1 MPGGGIFNGR
11 SGLVWGRSGMPYRV
25 GAMVDWDAFVG
36 HEAVRQWLTHAAAR
50 RRLRGTFLLQGPE
63 GVGKRRLAELI
74 AQGQLCQQ
82 KSDPLQLRGCGRCED
97 CVQVAAGMHP
107 DLLTV
112 SRPADRPNIP
122 LELLIGP
129 RERRLRE
136 GFCHDMHLKPFR
148 GQVRVGIVDHA
159 DYLEVEAAN
168 SLLKMLEEPP
178 PWSIIF
184 LIAVSPQRM
193 LPTIRSRCRQIPFAP
208 LRPDELRRLV
218 ASEADPPAPEAIERA
233 LRFCHGSYSRLVEL
247 CQPEIDHLRSLVFRY
262 LAAQPLD
269 FIDLAKQLG
278 KTLTS
283 TTSEG
288 APRRQRL
295 KLMFELCALFYRLAW
310 LAQVAPEVAASSAT
324 ADELALVRRAIS
336 DWTEPLEGAC
346 QAGLRCLEAVQ
357 QVDANL
363 NTTGL
368 LESWAADLAKFT
380 RAPQA

>member
-1 MPGGGIFNGR
+1 
-11 SGLVWGRSGMPYRV
+11 
-25 GAMVDWDAFVG
+25 MVDWDAFVG
-36 HEAVRQWLTHAAAR
+36 HEAVRHWLTCAAAR

-74 AQGQLCQQ
+74 AQGQLCQE
-82 KSDPLQLRGCGRCED
+82 KPDSAQLRGCGRCED

-112 SRPADRPNIP
+112 ARPADRPNIP

-129 RERRLRE
+129 RERRMRE
-136 GFCHDMHLKPFR
+136 GFCHDMHLRPFR
-148 GQVRVGIVDHA
+148 GHVRVGIIDHA

-208 LRPDELRRLV
+208 LSPDQLRRLA
-218 ASEADPPAPEAIERA
+218 ASQPEPPEPEMVERA
-233 LRFCHGSYSRLVEL
+233 LGFCHGSYSRLVEL
-247 CQPEIDHLRSLVFRY
+247 CQPEIDQLRQLVFRY

-269 FIDLAKQLG
+269 FVDLAKQLG

-283 TTSEG
+283 TTAEG

-295 KLMFELCALFYRLAW
+295 KLIFELSALFYRLAW
-310 LAQVAPEVAASSAT
+310 LTQVAPEVAARGAT
-324 ADELALVRRAIS
+324 ADELRLVQRAVG
-336 DWTEPLEGAC
+336 DWAEPLDGAC

-368 LESWAADLAKFT
+368 LESWAADLARFA
-380 RAPQA
+380 RPPQA